1 MAHAHA
7 MLGSRTDKRWPA
19 RRGLSVTIG
28 LTSIIM
34 IVEVLG
40 GWWANSL
47 ALLSDAGHMLT
58 DVLALGMSLFAV
70 TMACRPATTRK
81 TYGYHRIEI
90 LAALTNGVIL
100 AVISLGIS
108 YQAYRRLVHPQPV
121 EGGLVLKVAAVGLA
135 ANLIGIWLLSR
146 SQGGLN
152 VRSARLHVAGDAL
165 SSVGVL
171 VAGIVIALKGWYRI
185 DALISLGIGV
195 IIIAGAFHLLR
206 ETVDILLESAP
217 MGMELMEVCRA
228 IESIKGIKQCH
239 DLHIWSITS
248 GMTALSGHV
257 ILDPV
262 AFAESDE
269 ILNKIKEMLNR
280 RFKIE
285 HTTIQVESESYTEVG
300 EVH

>member
-1 MAHAHA
+1 MR
-7 MLGSRTDKRWPA
+7 GTRTDKRWPA

-34 IVEVLG
+34 IVEVIG
-40 GWWANSL
+40 GWWSNSL

-70 TMACRPATTRK
+70 TVACRPATTRK

-100 AVISLGIS
+100 AVISLGIF
-108 YQAYRRLVHPQPV
+108 YQAYRRLVQPQPV
-121 EGGLVLKVAAVGLA
+121 EGGLVMKVAAVGLA
-135 ANLIGIWLLSR
+135 ANLIGMWLLTR
-146 SQGGLN
+146 SEGGLN

-165 SSVGVL
+165 SSAGVL
-171 VAGIVIALKGWYRI
+171 VAGIVIAMKDWYRI

-257 ILDPV
+257 ILDAV

-269 ILNKIKEMLNR
+269 ILNKIKEMLDL
-280 RFKIE
+280 RFKIG

-300 EVH
+300 DVH